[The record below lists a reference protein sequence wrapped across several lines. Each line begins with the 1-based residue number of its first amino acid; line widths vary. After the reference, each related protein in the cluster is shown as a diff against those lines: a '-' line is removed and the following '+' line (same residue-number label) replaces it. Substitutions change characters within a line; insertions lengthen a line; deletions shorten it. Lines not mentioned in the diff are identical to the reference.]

1 MLAPLLLTLALVPGQ
16 PATDTLVRVRST
28 TPAAAA
34 IARVAPALA
43 ARQLTLF
50 ATIDHAESAHAAGL
64 ALPPATVFVF
74 GNPAVGT
81 RVMQCDLASA
91 IDLPLRLLVWE
102 APDGAV
108 WVGYRDPAGLAG
120 HHDLARCAEILTAMS
135 RALGALAAEIAGTP
149 KP

>member
-1 MLAPLLLTLALVPGQ
+1 MLAPLLLILALAPGH
-16 PATDTLVRVRST
+16 PATDTLVRVRSAA
-28 TPAAAA
+28 PAAAT
-34 IARVAPALA
+34 IARVEPALA
-43 ARQLTLF
+43 ARKLTLF
-50 ATIDHAESAHAAGL
+50 ATIDHAANARAAGL

-102 APDGAV
+102 DADGTA

-135 RALGALAAEIAGTP
+135 RALGALAAEIAGEA

>member
-1 MLAPLLLTLALVPGQ
+1 VLTSLLLALLAAT
-16 PATDTLVRVRST
+16 PASDSLVRVRSNA
-28 TPAAAA
+28 PAAST
-34 IARVAPALA
+34 IARVEPALA
-43 ARQLTLF
+43 ARKLTLF
-50 ATIDHAESAHAAGL
+50 ATIDHAANARAAGL

-108 WVGYRDPAGLAG
+108 WVGYRDPAGLATR
-120 HHDLARCAEILTAMS
+120 HNLAGCAEPLAGMS
-135 RALGALAAEIAGTP
+135 RALGAIAAEVAGTP

>member
-1 MLAPLLLTLALVPGQ
+1 VLTSLLLALLAAT
-16 PATDTLVRVRST
+16 PASDSLVRVRSNA
-28 TPAAAA
+28 PAAST
-34 IARVAPALA
+34 IARVEPALA
-43 ARQLTLF
+43 ARKLTLF
-50 ATIDHAESAHAAGL
+50 ATIDHAANARAAGL

-102 APDGAV
+102 SPDGAV
-108 WVGYRDPAGLAG
+108 WVGYRDPVGLGAQ
-120 HHDLARCAEILTAMS
+120 HELSRCAEVLAAMS
-135 RALGALAAEIAGTP
+135 RALGALAAEIAGQP

>member
-1 MLAPLLLTLALVPGQ
+1 MLAPLLLTLALVPGL

-28 TPAAAA
+28 APAAATV
-34 IARVAPALA
+34 ARVAPALA
-43 ARQLTLF
+43 ARKLTLF
-50 ATIDHAESAHAAGL
+50 ATIDHAENARAAGL
-64 ALPPATVFVF
+64 ALPPATVFIF

-81 RVMQCDLASA
+81 RVMQCDLTSA

-108 WVGYRDPAGLAG
+108 WVGYRDPAGLAS

-135 RALGALAAEIAGTP
+135 RALAAIAAEVAGTP

>member
-1 MLAPLLLTLALVPGQ
+1 MLAPLLLILALAPGH
-16 PATDTLVRVRST
+16 PATDTLVRVRSAA
-28 TPAAAA
+28 PAAAT
-34 IARVAPALA
+34 IARAAPALA
-43 ARQLTLF
+43 ARKLTLF
-50 ATIDHAESAHAAGL
+50 ATIDHAANARAADL
-64 ALPPATVFVF
+64 TLRPATVFVF

-102 APDGAV
+102 DADGTA

-135 RALGALAAEIAGTP
+135 RALGALAAEIAGEA

>member
-1 MLAPLLLTLALVPGQ
+1 MLTSLLLALLAAT
-16 PATDTLVRVRST
+16 PASDSLVRVRSNA
-28 TPAAAA
+28 PAAST
-34 IARVAPALA
+34 IARVEPALA
-43 ARQLTLF
+43 ARKLNLF
-50 ATIDHAESAHAAGL
+50 ATIDHAANARAAGL

-108 WVGYRDPAGLAG
+108 WVGYRDPLGLSAQY
-120 HHDLARCAEILTAMS
+120 DLSRCTEVLAAMS
-135 RALGALAAEIAGTP
+135 RALGAIAAEIAGQP